1 MTANLRNCVE
11 CGRLFAYIQGRPVCS
26 RCMEQEEEKYLVV
39 RRYIRDHPG
48 ATVFEVADET
58 GIEEEL
64 ILQFL
69 REGRLQSK
77 GFAEVL
83 ECQRCGKRIN
93 SGKYCENCV
102 RELDTQIRGLVSSD
116 KRGDSKPSSSGS
128 LRDRMHT
135 KDVK

>member
-1 MTANLRNCVE
+1 MTANLRNCAE

-26 RCMEQEEEKYLVV
+26 RCMEQEEEKYMVV

-48 ATVFEVADET
+48 ATVFVVADET

-93 SGKYCENCV
+93 SGKYCDTCV
-102 RELDTQIRGLVSSD
+102 GELDAQIRGLVSSD
-116 KRGDSKPSSSGS
+116 KPNNSKSSSS
-128 LRDRMHT
+128 ANLRNRMHT
-135 KDVK
+135 KDVN